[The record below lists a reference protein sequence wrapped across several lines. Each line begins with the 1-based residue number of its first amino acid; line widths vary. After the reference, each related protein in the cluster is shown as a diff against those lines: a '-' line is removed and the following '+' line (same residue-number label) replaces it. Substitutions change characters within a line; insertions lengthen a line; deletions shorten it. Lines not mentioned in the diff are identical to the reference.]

1 LLESMTAKMKE
12 WLKRYLPAEL
22 LSTGATLGGGVIAY
36 RIWNNAVAAALV
48 ATWAGNLLY
57 FGYILLN
64 DIHGTKKALNADNKG
79 YNIITFLKNIRAFVV
94 EFGIAEVLDSFLIR
108 PLLMYYLPLL
118 IDNLVAA
125 LLLAKFIA
133 DITFYI
139 PVTLSYEFAK
149 KRFRNFS

>member
-1 LLESMTAKMKE
+1 
-12 WLKRYLPAEL
+12 
-22 LSTGATLGGGVIAY
+22 
-36 RIWNNAVAAALV
+36 
-48 ATWAGNLLY
+48 
-57 FGYILLN
+57 
-64 DIHGTKKALNADNKG
+64 
-79 YNIITFLKNIRAFVV
+79 
-94 EFGIAEVLDSFLIR
+94 
-108 PLLMYYLPLL
+108 MYYLPLL